1 MGGREGR
8 GEGRGGR
15 EKEGRDGW
23 RESTCNYCQPMLPL
37 QHPQALHTDQ
47 DGDQSEEAQS
57 QLMRAL
63 YDYSGPDEDD
73 LCFKEGDLIRVMY
86 IGEDGWAEGMM
97 GDKYGYVPLSWLEK
111 VQ

>member
-1 MGGREGR
+1 MRGSGR
-8 GEGRGGR
+8 
-15 EKEGRDGW
+15 KERKGHIAVTTSAAPPQAMHTDRDGG
-23 RESTCNYCQPMLPL
+23 Q
-37 QHPQALHTDQ
+37 
-47 DGDQSEEAQS
+47 EEEPES

-111 VQ
+111 V